1 MNKILLSIAMTIVSY
16 FLNAQTGIGTSTP
29 NASAALEVASSNKGF
44 LPPRVALSSNND
56 VTTISSPATGLIVY
70 NTGLAG
76 MTYKGI
82 VYWDGTEWRTMDNAS
97 SINPAITALT
107 CGSAVLS
114 PNAYTSGV
122 PYSGTLEIPYSGGN
136 GGVYGVGT
144 TNEVTASGL
153 SLTRQAGT
161 LNIGTGT
168 IKYTVSGTPT
178 TSGQITFPNITFLT
192 RTCAP
197 VIQNNTVASI
207 LTGAT
212 IGGFT
217 TVAAQTAGVTSP
229 ALLAG
234 YQSPILTIG
243 DFSFRLFWESQ
254 TAGSFSNTVN
264 TQIRYNGTATDMQI
278 YYYAFS
284 EFNGNGGIT
293 MWGNRLNTNQ
303 QGINPPTTMD
313 PNKWY
318 NYGEAG
324 LLFDSSEKRQ
334 YTITPIKSSDKRAI
348 RVEYMLAASADNT
361 ISSNAKA
368 VIYAEHL
375 SSN

>member
-1 MNKILLSIAMTIVSY
+1 MCIVSHITK
-16 FLNAQTGIGTSTP
+16 AQTGIGTNSP
-29 NASAALEVASSNKGF
+29 NASAALEVSSTNKGF

-56 VTTISSPATGLIVY
+56 VTTIASPATGLIVY
-70 NTGLAG
+70 NTGLST

-97 SINPAITALT
+97 AINPAITSLT

-114 PNAYTSGV
+114 PNTYTSGV
-122 PYSGTLEIPYSGGN
+122 LYSGTLEIPYSGGN
-136 GGVYGVGT
+136 GGVFGVGA
-144 TNEVTASGL
+144 TNEVTANGL
-153 SLTRQAGT
+153 SLTRQSGT

-168 IKYTVSGTPT
+168 VKYTVSGTPT
-178 TSGQITFPNITFLT
+178 TSGQITFPSVSFLT

-217 TVAAQTAGVTSP
+217 TVASQTAGVTSP